1 MTTATGQWF
10 GNATIKIATF
20 HTEIMMESTQD
31 FKSVMTQKDRV

>member
-1 MTTATGQWF
+1 MTPTGQWL
-10 GNATIKIATF
+10 GSDAIKIATF